1 MLKCNKKLYVFL
13 GQMSLWT
20 GLIIDLFSLRC
31 PTRSGLLC
39 SVMEKSAALTLHD
52 VQSWAVMSEDGEPV
66 VTERNVECH
75 YYETAKTEGRK

>member
-1 MLKCNKKLYVFL
+1 MLFL
-13 GQMSLWT
+13 
-20 GLIIDLFSLRC
+20 LRC

-39 SVMEKSAALTLHD
+39 SVMEKSSALTLHD

-75 YYETAKTEGRK
+75 YLEVDKIEGKRGTEFDSQFDQ